1 MKPSMKL
8 AVLAAAAL
16 TLLAGGCGAAKN
28 APKDVPAPKAE
39 AAAPAKAAPAGDK
52 KMLIVYWSLS
62 GGNTKRIADAL
73 QQATGAD
80 MEALELV
87 TPYSGS
93 YDDITAQGK
102 REVDEGFKP
111 ELKPLRYEP
120 EDYDVIAVGTPT
132 WWYTMSPAVRSL
144 PRRPRLDGEDRHSL
158 PDPRGLARTLSG
170 RYAGRLRRRGLRPS
184 PAGEIRPSDPRLA
197 PVRHRRLA
205 GRRENRPLR
214 RRERRRRL

>member
-1 MKPSMKL
+1 MKTSMKL

-28 APKDVPAPKAE
+28 EPKEAPAPKAE

-111 ELKPLRYEP
+111 ALKPLRYEP
-120 EDYDVIAVGTPT
+120 EDYDVIAVGTST
-132 WWYTMSPAVRSL
+132 WWYTMSPAVLSFL
-144 PRRPRLDGEDRHSL
+144 AAHDWTGKTVIPFQTHAGWPGHCLDDMQAACAGADFVHPL
-158 PDPRGLARTLSG
+158 QVKFDHQTLV
-170 RYAGRLRRRGLRPS
+170 S
-184 PAGEIRPSDPRLA
+184 PQSDIDGW
-197 PVRHRRLA
+197 LA
-205 GRRENRPLR
+205 GVKTVL
-214 RRERRRRL
+214 